1 MNDRGLEVFSSGAKP
16 DLAII
21 CLAGG
26 QICNWAGLYYLF
38 PAMLV
43 KWETVSGWSRVDL
56 TGALTLAIFISAIA
70 SPFAGK
76 VIDQGKGHLL
86 MTLSAIIGGVCLYG
100 LSCVTSLAQFYL
112 IWGLIG
118 VAHSGCLYEPCFALI
133 TRCRNENAKN
143 GIVLV
148 TVIAGFASAVCFPL
162 AHYLSSAFGWEITA
176 RVFSGLVILLGAPL
190 TWLGSNSLGYP
201 ARPQLPETH
210 HRREKP
216 ELFIRLPAFWLLA
229 LGFAFS
235 AVVHGITLHHLLPML
250 NERQIAADVAATIA
264 SLIGPMQVV
273 GRLAMMT
280 AFRYVTHHSISI
292 SCFVIMGCSSL
303 ALMVA
308 GTETGLLVGFVV
320 LFGGGYGMVNVIRP
334 VIARD
339 ILGQNNFGAKSGA
352 LALFFLTGAASAPFL
367 GSLIWQAGGYE
378 LVLPTLIAL
387 SAVGLALYL
396 LAAGMS
402 QKLLQ

>member
-1 MNDRGLEVFSSGAKP
+1 MEINMGKNTGKP

-43 KWETVSGWSRVDL
+43 KWEMVLGWSRVDL
-56 TGALTLAIFISAIA
+56 TGALTLAIFISAIV

-76 VIDQGKGHLL
+76 VIDRGKGHLL
-86 MTLSAIIGGVCLYG
+86 MTLSAIVGGICLYS
-100 LSCVTSLAQFYL
+100 LSYVTSLAQFYL
-112 IWGLIG
+112 VWGLIG
-118 VAHSGCLYEPCFALI
+118 IALSGCLYEPCFALI
-133 TRCRNENAKN
+133 TRCRSENAKH

-148 TVIAGFASAVCFPL
+148 TVIAGFASTVCFPL
-162 AHYLSSAFGWEITA
+162 THYLTSAFGWEAAVRI
-176 RVFSGLVILLGAPL
+176 FSGLVIFIGAPL

-216 ELFIRLPAFWLLA
+216 ELFTRLPAFWLLA

-235 AVVHGITLHHLLPML
+235 AVVHGITLHHLLPIL
-250 NERQIAADVAATIA
+250 NERQVAADAAATIA
-264 SLIGPMQVV
+264 SLIGPAQVA
-273 GRLAMMT
+273 GRLVIMA
-280 AFRYVTHHSISI
+280 AFRHVTHHSISI
-292 SCFVIMGCSSL
+292 CCFVILGCSSL

-308 GTETGLLVGFVV
+308 GPQTGLLVGFVV

-352 LALFFLTGAASAPFL
+352 LALFFLIGAASGPFL
-367 GSLIWQAGGYE
+367 GSLIWEAGGYE
-378 LVLPTLIAL
+378 LVLPILIAL
-387 SAVGLALYL
+387 SAAGLVFYL
-396 LAAGMS
+396 LAAGMN
-402 QKLLQ
+402 QRLLQ